1 MKRTIRLMLGALLLS
16 AFIGACGG
24 GGGGAAAPPP
34 VGPAPAAQNP
44 SGMWTGTAVTPDI
57 PDIVTSFETVGAGD
71 FTVGAAPFTA
81 TFAGGAAKTVGTP
94 GLYSNGDFS
103 WHVAV
108 AGTVTF
114 ATPGSTLS
122 FSTRTVTAGDNATI
136 QVLDE
141 NGVEIPLQLNVVPD
155 AFAVIN
161 VTRDP
166 AIGQSLIGSVVIT
179 VISGEIVIDS
189 FTFGFPSIA
198 STDEVACLIAPNNE
212 FVCVVADA
220 TTGGL
225 VAGANGTVSV
235 AVDQVSGMG
244 WLYAAPGESFADGS
258 TIAALTISA
267 GTVAEN
273 TSLDL
278 TVDGT
283 GVSIDFTTTFD
294 PVFDRGSDPATVA
307 ASWLNFDIF
316 GDASTFDVD
325 AMGAISGTSAA
336 TCMLMGQVSV
346 NNPTVNAYD
355 VAITVTDGGNCG
367 VPAGDYIG
375 LGAIQ
380 DDLVMDDNFIFGV
393 FVDGVSMII
402 GDVDKP

>member
-1 MKRTIRLMLGALLLS
+1 MS
-16 AFIGACGG
+16 AFTGACGG
-24 GGGGAAAPPP
+24 GGGGAPPP
-34 VGPAPAAQNP
+34 TVGPPPPAPVAQNP

-57 PDIVTSFETVGAGD
+57 PDVVTSFETVGAGD

-81 TFAGGAAKTVGTP
+81 TFAGGAAKTVGDQ

-103 WHVAV
+103 WHVAA

-141 NGVEIPLQLNVVPD
+141 NGVEISSVVVPD

-166 AIGQSLIGSVVIT
+166 AIGESLIGSVVIT
-179 VISGEIVIDS
+179 VTTGEIVIDS
-189 FTFGFPSIA
+189 FTFGFVSTA
-198 STDEVACLIAPNNE
+198 STDDIVCLFAPPAPDDE
-212 FVCVVADA
+212 FICAVADA
-220 TTGGL
+220 AGNII
-225 VAGANGTVSV
+225 AGANGTFQVNGN
-235 AVDQVSGMG
+235 QVSGMG

-258 TIAALTISA
+258 TIAAITISA

-283 GVSIDFTTTFD
+283 GVSIDVTTTFD
-294 PVFDRGSDPATVA
+294 ASFNRGSDLATVE

-325 AMGAISGTSAA
+325 AMGAISGSSAA
-336 TCMLMGQVSV
+336 GCMLMGQVSV
-346 NNPTVNAYD
+346 MDAAVNAYD
-355 VAITVTDGGNCG
+355 VAITVIDGGTCG
-367 VPAGDYIG
+367 IPAGDYNG
-375 LGAIQ
+375 LGATQ
-380 DDLVMDDNFIFGV
+380 DETVMDDKFFFGV
-393 FVDGVSMII
+393 FVDGISMII
-402 GDVDKP
+402 GDPDRP